1 MYKEFTKSAGDT
13 YDDIARQA
21 YGTTERAGDI
31 AKLNNNIESGK
42 VLAFVEKNAK
52 NANSNNGE
60 TKKEVSIVVGDNNYN
75 DFAEYSLIDGL
86 GSVKGAVFIFNK
98 TDTEYNFKI
107 GDDVTV
113 YDESGLFLKGFVVN
127 ASPEVDNRAN
137 WTQLEVKSYAG
148 LMLDGDMPYP
158 HEFSN
163 LSIRNILSSVA
174 DYYSQKIT
182 FSDEKELDE
191 VFVNEIG
198 TSYTSDVKEKAYN
211 FMNRV
216 CRSRGLLLTDTGN
229 GLFVGRFKAST
240 QEKLNL
246 IDGECLGVI
255 NIKLVVT
262 GDGLGRYYEINSQYP
277 ERASTTIQIPFPLPV
292 IKRYNSNDYN
302 AKDLS
307 SIGARIACT
316 DIGEHIKLLAILSEN
331 KPLKSGSFAIVKN
344 SKTKINEETDFVIER
359 VERKHPDSTV
369 LIMTLPCAYTFEI
382 PKSLPLC

>member
-1 MYKEFTKSAGDT
+1 MYKEFNKTAGDT

-42 VLAFVEKNAK
+42 VLAFVENNVK
-52 NANSNNGE
+52 ANSE
-60 TKKEVSIVVGDNNYN
+60 IKKEVSIVIGSNNYN
-75 DFAEYSLIDGL
+75 DFSEYSLIDGL
-86 GSVKGAVFIFNK
+86 GCVKGAIFIFNK
-98 TDTEYNFKI
+98 TDVEYNFKI

-113 YDESGLFLKGFVVN
+113 YDESGLFLKGFVANTSPMVN
-127 ASPEVDNRAN
+127 KQAN

-148 LMLDGDMPYP
+148 LMIDSDMPYP

-163 LSIRNILSSVA
+163 LSIRNILQSVA
-174 DYYSQKIT
+174 DYYNQKIT

-211 FMNRV
+211 FINRV
-216 CRSRGLLLTDTGN
+216 CRSRGLLLTDTGD
-229 GLFVGRFKAST
+229 GLFVGRFKANT

-246 IDGECLGVI
+246 IDGECLGVTSM
-255 NIKLVVT
+255 KLVVT

-277 ERASTTIQIPFPLPV
+277 ERATATIQIPFPLPV
-292 IKRYNSNDYN
+292 IKRANSNDYN
-302 AKDLS
+302 AKDLI
-307 SIGARIACT
+307 SIGERIACT
-316 DIGEHIKLLAILSEN
+316 DIGEHIKLLVVLSEN
-331 KPLKSGSFAIVKN
+331 KQLKSGSFAIVKN
-344 SKTKINEETDFVIER
+344 SSIKINKETDFVIER

-382 PKSLPLC
+382 PESLPLC